1 VEIIETQNILLHQ
14 HNSPFDF
21 LALTITTLQLFTP
34 ITVTSN
40 GIDNVLKHLSLS
52 LSCLL
57 CYKESKDKS
66 LLVASY
72 GEREGYDYGGI
83 YFMAVIV
90 FYSFFI

>member
-14 HNSPFDF
+14 HNSTFDF

-52 LSCLL
+52 LSLSLACCVTKNLKTSL
-57 CYKESKDKS
+57 CWLQVTVKEKGMIM
-66 LLVASY
+66 V
-72 GEREGYDYGGI
+72 
-83 YFMAVIV
+83 V
-90 FYSFFI
+90 FILWQ